1 MGIPH
6 RLVQAM
12 AEINGLPEDVG
23 HPLAAAILNSFGDCM
38 CQKHVAVPGS
48 YQGQFIALCDG
59 HAFLMEDDARCT
71 RIQHLLFARAQRG
84 RWLAGEFGAA
94 AMLQQA
100 LDAAGV

>member
-12 AEINGLPEDVG
+12 AEINSLPQDLAG
-23 HPLAAAILNSFGDCM
+23 PLAAAILNSFGDCM
-38 CQKHVAVPGS
+38 CQKHH
-48 YQGQFIALCDG
+48 QGRFIDLCAG

-71 RIQHLLFARAQRG
+71 RVQHLCFARAVRG
-84 RWLAGEFGAA
+84 RWLAGEFGAT

-100 LDAAGV
+100 LDSAGV